1 MGVGRSSIK
10 ITHGRLSSRHL
21 CQLPSPALEGAW
33 VKVEEIIGR
42 GGAATRRSKSLLYNR
57 SYSISVLSTDHAPLA
72 VLGRVTSVELALL
85 AVLYVPTI
93 TLTPNPMPYDP
104 KNGNIPA
111 SVWRERTSPTESRS
125 HYLGERD
132 AVENSSRKAA

>member
-1 MGVGRSSIK
+1 M
-10 ITHGRLSSRHL
+10 
-21 CQLPSPALEGAW
+21 
-33 VKVEEIIGR
+33 
-42 GGAATRRSKSLLYNR
+42 

-85 AVLYVPTI
+85 AVLHVPTM

-111 SVWRERTSPTESRS
+111 RRETRPPPRAPTEQISLQTLHNGESRPHVQTLDWNTVS
-125 HYLGERD
+125 
-132 AVENSSRKAA
+132 